1 MLSVKLAKN
10 IGFCSGVRRA
20 VNIVEETLIQSN
32 GKVYSLGPVIH
43 NPEVIK
49 QLKEK
54 NLCITNS
61 LDNLEDSSTL
71 ILPSHGSPRNILNA
85 AKKKKLKLVDVTCPY
100 VSLVQK
106 ICVLLHK
113 QGLEV
118 IIVGDRKHP
127 EVRALLDLAPGA
139 YTIDKPKDIKE
150 NIFSYKKIGIISQ
163 TTQTKDV
170 FFAVV
175 SKILQKNPNVLEVHI
190 YNTICLDTVHRQ
202 DEVKKL
208 ADSVDILLVIGSR
221 HSANTKRLLC
231 IGRKINKRTHLV
243 ENEKANLNKI
253 LKKQME
259 PTRAISH
266 GVPKGGILKRPQLI
280 HSLKGAG
287 LQAAEYKIGL
297 ISGASTPQWLVKQI
311 VRKINLRKEKL
322 K

>member
-20 VNIVEETLIQSN
+20 VNIVEETLIQSKS
-32 GKVYSLGPVIH
+32 KVYSLGPVIH

-54 NLCITNS
+54 NLCIVNS
-61 LDNLEDSSTL
+61 LDNLEGSSTL
-71 ILPSHGSPRNILNA
+71 ILPSHGSPRNILDT
-85 AKKKKLKLVDVTCPY
+85 AKKKRLRLIDVTCPY

-139 YTIDKPKDIKE
+139 YTIEKIKDIKE
-150 NIFSYKKIGIISQ
+150 DIFSYKKIGIISQ
-163 TTQTKDV
+163 TTQTKDI
-170 FFAVV
+170 FFGVV
-175 SKILQKNPNVLEVHI
+175 SEILQKNPLIKEVHV
-190 YNTICLDTVHRQ
+190 YNTVCLDTVRRQ
-202 DEVKKL
+202 DEAKKL

-253 LKKQME
+253 LKK
-259 PTRAISH
+259 ANK
-266 GVPKGGILKRPQLI
+266 V
-280 HSLKGAG
+280 
-287 LQAAEYKIGL
+287 GL
-297 ISGASTPQWLVKQI
+297 ISGASTPQWLVKKI
-311 VRKINLRKEKL
+311 VKKIINLRKEKL